1 MITKR
6 EFIVILFVFIAILY
20 YFLIKNN
27 MKENVMGRYV
37 RKGKELIV
45 LRDNGMYFSRICN
58 RDTCYLR
65 KDLYSIKIDLL
76 LHMELKLKNYTLPDR
91 INLSNYFLEPNDV
104 SVKVIDQKL
113 VFPIMDYQFQKEL
126 TYTLPKLK
134 EKM

>member
-1 MITKR
+1 
-6 EFIVILFVFIAILY
+6 
-20 YFLIKNN
+20 